1 MIIVYLFAIPTT
13 PFPYYS
19 LKGRRKGGK
28 EGLKARTHKHK
39 KRKVEQRH
47 ERKELNKERSKAK
60 AEGTEHRKEEEEG
73 TKGEK

>member
-39 KRKVEQRH
+39 KKKKGRT
-47 ERKELNKERSKAK
+47 KA
-60 AEGTEHRKEEEEG
+60 
-73 TKGEK
+73 